1 MESRK
6 SIKNTT
12 KDCESL
18 YVLEGEQKGKCRAP
32 VVLLLPHSAGQ
43 GFNLCEYFCHWREK
57 NQLHLSPNLD
67 LDWDKNE
74 LQALVADLSNVTQVT
89 VTSRMVL
96 VSHCREMHC
105 VDSYI

>member
-1 MESRK
+1 MCLRGNRRENVEPLSFCFFHILLGK
-6 SIKNTT
+6 GLIFVSIFVT
-12 KDCESL
+12 
-18 YVLEGEQKGKCRAP
+18 GER
-32 VVLLLPHSAGQ
+32 
-43 GFNLCEYFCHWREK
+43 K

-96 VSHCREMHC
+96 VSHCWEMHC